1 MHSFGLPQARGLAK
15 AVEKTSD
22 GGGIWTH
29 VLVSKNPCS
38 NHDITACL
46 GTLSLQ
52 MAWLKFLTCSCIP
65 RMEKPLKR
73 INLIYLAG
81 IVQIQDSFLSGFY
94 LTRGH
99 FIALP
104 SKLWITFA
112 MELLTCPFAL
122 LWVSKRTELQTSWEG
137 GIGDGQ
143 GQWVELQGRGDTRA
157 EEVGKPRFWWGKRN
171 RVGYRCSI

>member
-15 AVEKTSD
+15 AVEITSD

-38 NHDITACL
+38 NHGITARL
-46 GTLSLQ
+46 GALSLQ

-73 INLIYLAG
+73 INFIYLAG
-81 IVQIQDSFLSGFY
+81 IMQIQDSFLSGFY
-94 LTRGH
+94 LDQRTFH
-99 FIALP
+99 CFAI
-104 SKLWITFA
+104 KVIITFA

-143 GQWVELQGRGDTRA
+143 GQWVELQGRGKTRA
-157 EEVGKPRFWWGKRN
+157 KEVGKPRLWWGKRN